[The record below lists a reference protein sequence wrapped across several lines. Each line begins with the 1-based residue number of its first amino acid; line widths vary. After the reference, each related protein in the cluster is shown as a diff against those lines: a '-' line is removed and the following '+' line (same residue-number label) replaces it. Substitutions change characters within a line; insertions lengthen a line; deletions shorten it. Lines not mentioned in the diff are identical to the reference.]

1 MTRRTR
7 NWLVAVISLVATG
20 SLVTVPSVAQAGI
33 TFNALDG
40 IYLLPFIEQDS
51 VFRM

>member
-20 SLVTVPSVAQAGI
+20 ILVTVPSVAQAGI
-33 TFNALDG
+33 TFNG
-40 IYLLPFIEQDS
+40 IDNILLPFIEQDS